1 MLKLYL
7 YLFWSNNEDI
17 AVCTTY
23 ILSICCNI
31 CCIVVTVLLISAH
44 KNVMFTC
51 FSFLPFVTPR
61 GKALKKIT
69 YTWLKKSRKKSKN
82 IVRHFFKC
90 FTPRVTQAAFVFF
103 FSFSLLMMWRNL
115 TSDALIYDF
124 TFSWQPEVFS
134 LNFVCALALS
144 SSLFI
149 WWFPSDLLKL
159 HHKQFSKDL
168 KHFLVVRNS

>member
-69 YTWLKKSRKKSKN
+69 YTWLKKSRKKSKKYRTPFFQVLYPSCYSSC
-82 IVRHFFKC
+82 ICFFFQFFSTDDVTKFDVWCFDIWFHVFLATWSFFFK
-90 FTPRVTQAAFVFF
+90 FRMRTS
-103 FSFSLLMMWRNL
+103 SF
-115 TSDALIYDF
+115 I
-124 TFSWQPEVFS
+124 QPFY
-134 LNFVCALALS
+134 
-144 SSLFI
+144 
-149 WWFPSDLLKL
+149 
-159 HHKQFSKDL
+159 
-168 KHFLVVRNS
+168 LVVPVRFAKTPPQTILQRFKTLLSG